1 MTPLLKIVGRNPS
14 GRFRMTAPR
23 RTLARLVLTP
33 LALCAAILSLA
44 ACGRG
49 GISGTYGTAEKN
61 NIVFKFSGDQVTVTK
76 EGESVTGKF
85 KADAKTL
92 TVFNPQGE
100 SLSFKIDD
108 NGCLYD
114 GGILISF
121 KACKQ

>member
-1 MTPLLKIVGRNPS
+1 
-14 GRFRMTAPR
+14 MTASR
-23 RTLARLVLTP
+23 RTLTR
-33 LALCAAILSLA
+33 LALCAALLSLA

-49 GISGTYGTAEKN
+49 GLSGTYGTAERN

-76 EGESVTGKF
+76 EGQSVTGKF
-85 KADAKTL
+85 KADDKTL

-108 NGCLYD
+108 KGCLYD
-114 GGILISF
+114 GGLLISF

>member
-1 MTPLLKIVGRNPS
+1 
-14 GRFRMTAPR
+14 MTAPR
-23 RTLARLVLTP
+23 ISMARLVL
-33 LALCAAILSLA
+33 LAALFPLA

-49 GISGTYGTAEKN
+49 GLSGTYGTAAKN
-61 NIVFKFSGDQVTVTK
+61 NIVFKFSGDQVTITK
-76 EGESVTGKF
+76 EGQSVTGKF

-100 SLSFKIDD
+100 SMAFKIDD
-108 NGCLYD
+108 KGCLYD